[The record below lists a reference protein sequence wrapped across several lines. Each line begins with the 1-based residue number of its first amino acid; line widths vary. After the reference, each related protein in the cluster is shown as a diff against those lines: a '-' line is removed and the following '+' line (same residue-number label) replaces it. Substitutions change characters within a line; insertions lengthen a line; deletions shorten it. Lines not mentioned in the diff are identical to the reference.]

1 MYTSNYNMFTD
12 FFKNL
17 SDWSVFDPSKTN
29 AAFDH
34 ESVMQKNKK
43 HVEAATNTQ
52 HLLMYNM
59 QAIMQRQ
66 AEILQENTSR
76 LLNCCKK
83 VSTLGKTEQVIEEQT
98 NFIKDTMA
106 TNLAHTP
113 ELMEMTTKAQME
125 IMDHLGHA
133 VSENINECC
142 NQTKAKK

>member
-83 VSTLGKTEQVIEEQT
+83 LTQVSS
-98 NFIKDTMA
+98 NFRYFHAFCNSEVKFRCRR
-106 TNLAHTP
+106 
-113 ELMEMTTKAQME
+113 
-125 IMDHLGHA
+125 HL
-133 VSENINECC
+133 
-142 NQTKAKK
+142 